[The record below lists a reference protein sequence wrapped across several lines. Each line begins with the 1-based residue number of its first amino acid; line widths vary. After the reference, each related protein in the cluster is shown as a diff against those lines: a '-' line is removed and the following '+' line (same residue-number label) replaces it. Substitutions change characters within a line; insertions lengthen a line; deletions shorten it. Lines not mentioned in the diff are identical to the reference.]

1 MTPEQKPSIAPQLV
15 KRYERYLTAL
25 KKLRRCDSDLNTKAA
40 TLGDG
45 GCVPDELLRIG
56 RIRRALRERTL
67 PVLVLSKAKIEAN
80 IFRRLP
86 CSDQEKV
93 SETLTFENKGFLPKG
108 SVENVLLNLAKKSLP
123 DSQKLQDKQ
132 IVIEK
137 KSYSIIDIATILG
150 SEITSCEKRGG
161 RITRNS
167 GMIREIAKGLKIDE
181 SGRRKPHFSTKEAWM
196 IINEIGRKMGISKD
210 IIGQNV
216 AKLMEEKVHVI
227 TFNGKKY
234 YLNDLQNL
242 QLKIVEELVK
252 TSEENPIYRSL
263 LAEAVYGYEEDD
275 SLTKKNMRK
284 LATGLCLT
292 KQKLR
297 KYGLQIIAKK
307 NSRSRINDDNSSGD
321 RLGYYLLEKNVSDK
335 IDEAKTLQLRQG
347 SNEGL
352 RQFCMADI
360 AELSGLEVYSYA
372 GSRQAPGF
380 IRKIALRL
388 GIDEAR
394 KRLPRFTQEEAEKI
408 KEEVRKVQAAGRPGR
423 THNRGEEAPLAA
435 STVPVVKVDRR
446 LEKPTRRVVAQTAVI
461 LERSGSSIR
470 NGMPAAHVEKET
482 DSRPSLLTDE
492 DVFVLMQGLIEMLE
506 KGLLPVDI
514 NLKHIKSDEVRHVM
528 GRVGM
533 SLYPGSDSP
542 YSESNLKRLEDKI
555 NMFKNDKEK
564 FLKGCSDVSRSLL
577 SFFDDE
583 LKIKII
589 FDAIEGLKKPVR
601 YVSQVS

>member
-25 KKLRRCDSDLNTKAA
+25 GRVQRCDSDLNTKAA
-40 TLGDG
+40 KLGEGD
-45 GCVPDELLRIG
+45 CVPDELLRIG
-56 RIRRALRERTL
+56 RIRRALREKTL

-80 IFRRLP
+80 IFRSLP

-93 SETLTFENKGFLPKG
+93 SETLTFENEKFLPKG

-123 DSQKLQDKQ
+123 DSQKSQDKQ

-137 KSYSIIDIATILG
+137 KSYSIIDIATILDF
-150 SEITSCEKRGG
+150 EITSCEKRGG

-196 IINEIGRKMGISKD
+196 IINETGRKMGISKD

-321 RLGYYLLEKNVSDK
+321 RVVYYLLEKNVFDK
-335 IDEAKTLQLRQG
+335 IAEAEAEALQLRQE
-347 SNEGL
+347 SNEGS

-394 KRLPRFTQEEAEKI
+394 KRLPKFTQEEAERI
-408 KEEVRKVQAAGRPGR
+408 KEEIGKVKAARGLDRARK
-423 THNRGEEAPLAA
+423 GEGKTSLAKP
-435 STVPVVKVDRR
+435 TVPDIAK
-446 LEKPTRRVVAQTAVI
+446 TGVI
-461 LERSGSSIR
+461 LERRGRPGIR
-470 NGMPAAHVEKET
+470 NGMPAAHVATET
-482 DSRPSLLTDE
+482 DSRPSWFTDK
-492 DVFVLMQGLIEMLE
+492 DVFVLMQGLIEMSE

-514 NLKHIKSDEVRHVM
+514 NLKHIKSDEVRHVI
-528 GRVGM
+528 GKVGM

-542 YSESNLKRLEDKI
+542 YREPNLEKLKGKI

-583 LKIKII
+583 LKIKIL

-601 YVSQVS
+601 YVSRVP